1 MKTILGSLLLVA
13 LCGGVLAEDDDRRRG
28 ERAER
33 STADLQGQLDA
44 NRPIAHRAQAVIE
57 ARKVALGEYDAPA
70 QRREI
75 ITTLDKIDAIATQ
88 MANNSGLIAAASSA
102 TEETNKASNEN
113 RNLEITM
120 AGLQQRASYLAR
132 AYGTGRA
139 LKAQVQQRLSNAL
152 AELEADLIRHKRF
165 ELTKEVQHLVLE
177 AKLAQP
183 EPPPPAKAVEIIK
196 PSTYALKDGR
206 KITVVKA
213 QDFGTEWVLK
223 DDKGALITV
232 KKSDVETI
240 EKP

>member
-1 MKTILGSLLLVA
+1 M
-13 LCGGVLAEDDDRRRG
+13 
-28 ERAER
+28 
-33 STADLQGQLDA
+33 
-44 NRPIAHRAQAVIE
+44 
-57 ARKVALGEYDAPA
+57 
-70 QRREI
+70 
-75 ITTLDKIDAIATQ
+75 
-88 MANNSGLIAAASSA
+88 
-102 TEETNKASNEN
+102 
-113 RNLEITM
+113 
-120 AGLQQRASYLAR
+120 
-132 AYGTGRA
+132 
-139 LKAQVQQRLSNAL
+139 
-152 AELEADLIRHKRF
+152 
-165 ELTKEVQHLVLE
+165 LE